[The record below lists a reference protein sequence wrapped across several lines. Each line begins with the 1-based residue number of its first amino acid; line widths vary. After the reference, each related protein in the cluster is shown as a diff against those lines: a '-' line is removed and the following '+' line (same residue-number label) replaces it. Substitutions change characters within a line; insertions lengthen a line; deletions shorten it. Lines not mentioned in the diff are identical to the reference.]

1 MRRQEK
7 RVGEPILGAPS
18 FVGYSAALVRRLQVM
33 AALLAAAYPAAYVVD
48 DLLSG
53 RAPNVARYMAALG
66 SMLALALAA
75 RRFGPSRLV
84 TIAFILTIYLG
95 YALTLN
101 LPNSR
106 AVYIV
111 LFLVAIPMFYFL
123 GGARAG
129 RLASLGFVALN
140 VVIIAAGLSKS
151 NPGPARRRSA
161 ISLCDALLRA
171 FLDDGG
177 GRGERATACEEP
189 RAHLRRAFHR

>member
-33 AALLAAAYPAAYVVD
+33 AALLEPRIRRHT
-48 DLLSG
+48 SSTTFSPG

-66 SMLALALAA
+66 WMLALALAA
-75 RRFGPSRLV
+75 RPFGPSRLV

-95 YALTLN
+95 YALTLS
-101 LPNSR
+101 LPTRGSVHC
-106 AVYIV
+106 AV
-111 LFLVAIPMFYFL
+111 LVAIPMFYFL

-151 NPGPARRRSA
+151 IRDLHVVGRPYHYAMLFSG
-161 ISLCDALLRA
+161 L
-171 FLDDGG
+171 FLMMVVAEATSDGS
-177 GRGERATACEEP
+177 EEP